1 MGNKI
6 TRRRPAIDDRHT
18 RLQGLYPSRDID
30 QRKLRRLILDSKLA
44 PCYPGG
50 EEPAVELEEC
60 PICFLH
66 YPSLN
71 RSKCCTKGICTEC
84 FLQMQSPNVTRP
96 TQCPYCKMANYSVE
110 YRGPKSMEEKGVE
123 QAEEQKVIEAKI
135 RMRQKELEE
144 DEKREQWHDDDQDGD
159 PPSPPAPSLPA
170 IFPPPDLEQDSWQ
183 VVWESISHPS
193 EDLVSVGLS
202 QRPVG
207 RPVPI
212 VEPADSLWVQGSQ
225 QSDVEE
231 DEGRAAQQQA
241 RPAFVS
247 NVLPSAL
254 RHNAIVEFPTPQSPP
269 VAQLTSG
276 EPTSEYSQQNRDD
289 EFDLD
294 LEDIMVME
302 AIWLSIQEEGAQHRY
317 TDNERCIAAAGAAM
331 AGSLS
336 TGRTNSGVDSEGS
349 TDVRAIMPSRPP
361 PLLPALPPPSPA
373 LSVLETQVQAPRRCS
388 SVTGGLAGAIAALA
402 ERQVAGGDTTSVAQQ
417 STVSILP
424 PDPAA
429 VVILRKEVAG
439 TNQACEVLLHG
450 EEELEIASPSEPLQR
465 RQHTGSS
472 AVRKLGLQKVKDER
486 ERMLRMSTEI
496 EILKS
501 QREGESAS
509 PIRDSENANTS
520 DRLANWVGLRQW
532 EYRAA
537 PSMSRWSG
545 DQSLEQVEIGT
556 SFSHSIPSAS
566 DLAWE
571 APDIQPDRQRRDGE
585 SSTSMDAGAKGAVV
599 VPESF
604 DEQMMLAMALSLAE
618 QARVHRDGGSLIQQS
633 SNMQW

>member
-1 MGNKI
+1 
-6 TRRRPAIDDRHT
+6 
-18 RLQGLYPSRDID
+18 
-30 QRKLRRLILDSKLA
+30 
-44 PCYPGG
+44 
-50 EEPAVELEEC
+50 V
-60 PICFLH
+60 
-66 YPSLN
+66 
-71 RSKCCTKGICTEC
+71 
-84 FLQMQSPNVTRP
+84 
-96 TQCPYCKMANYSVE
+96 
-110 YRGPKSMEEKGVE
+110 
-123 QAEEQKVIEAKI
+123 
-135 RMRQKELEE
+135 
-144 DEKREQWHDDDQDGD
+144 
-159 PPSPPAPSLPA
+159 
-170 IFPPPDLEQDSWQ
+170 
-183 VVWESISHPS
+183 
-193 EDLVSVGLS
+193 
-202 QRPVG
+202 
-207 RPVPI
+207 
-212 VEPADSLWVQGSQ
+212 
-225 QSDVEE
+225 
-231 DEGRAAQQQA
+231 
-241 RPAFVS
+241 
-247 NVLPSAL
+247 
-254 RHNAIVEFPTPQSPP
+254 
-269 VAQLTSG
+269 
-276 EPTSEYSQQNRDD
+276 
-289 EFDLD
+289 
-294 LEDIMVME
+294 
-302 AIWLSIQEEGAQHRY
+302 
-317 TDNERCIAAAGAAM
+317 

-336 TGRTNSGVDSEGS
+336 TARTNSGVDSEGS

-361 PLLPALPPPSPA
+361 PLPPPSPP

-402 ERQVAGGDTTSVAQQ
+402 ERQVAGGDTTSAVQQ

-439 TNQACEVLLHG
+439 TNQACEVLRHG

-465 RQHTGSS
+465 RQHIGSS
-472 AVRKLGLQKVKDER
+472 AARKLGLQKVKDER

-509 PIRDSENANTS
+509 PIRLSENPNTS
-520 DRLANWVGLRQW
+520 DRLANSRQW

-585 SSTSMDAGAKGAVV
+585 SSNSMDAGAKGAVV

>member
-1 MGNKI
+1 
-6 TRRRPAIDDRHT
+6 
-18 RLQGLYPSRDID
+18 
-30 QRKLRRLILDSKLA
+30 
-44 PCYPGG
+44 
-50 EEPAVELEEC
+50 
-60 PICFLH
+60 
-66 YPSLN
+66 
-71 RSKCCTKGICTEC
+71 
-84 FLQMQSPNVTRP
+84 
-96 TQCPYCKMANYSVE
+96 
-110 YRGPKSMEEKGVE
+110 
-123 QAEEQKVIEAKI
+123 
-135 RMRQKELEE
+135 
-144 DEKREQWHDDDQDGD
+144 
-159 PPSPPAPSLPA
+159 
-170 IFPPPDLEQDSWQ
+170 
-183 VVWESISHPS
+183 
-193 EDLVSVGLS
+193 
-202 QRPVG
+202 
-207 RPVPI
+207 
-212 VEPADSLWVQGSQ
+212 
-225 QSDVEE
+225 
-231 DEGRAAQQQA
+231 
-241 RPAFVS
+241 
-247 NVLPSAL
+247 
-254 RHNAIVEFPTPQSPP
+254 
-269 VAQLTSG
+269 
-276 EPTSEYSQQNRDD
+276 
-289 EFDLD
+289 
-294 LEDIMVME
+294 
-302 AIWLSIQEEGAQHRY
+302 
-317 TDNERCIAAAGAAM
+317 M

-336 TGRTNSGVDSEGS
+336 TGRTNSRVDSEGS

-361 PLLPALPPPSPA
+361 PLLPSLPPPSPP

-585 SSTSMDAGAKGAVV
+585 SSTSMDAGVKGAVV